1 MAIALSKKSGKGRIH
16 GVASELTAFFTIKPG
31 HADELRGALERF
43 QTRAQPRDSSVFERL
58 GLRTQRHV
66 IFDNGR
72 RVMWCTAFES
82 DWDPYIED
90 AIQIFGQQS
99 WVDWLQHTEEYTGGF
114 EDSSSAEVK
123 QFLQSGQEPAVTFF
137 DALSSYSL
145 PQIKKALQLAQAFQQ
160 VLDDPAA
167 EQALQH
173 PALKPLLE
181 QAAD

>member
-1 MAIALSKKSGKGRIH
+1 MAIALNKKSGKGRVH

-31 HADELRGALERF
+31 HADDLRAALERF
-43 QTRAQPRDSSVFERL
+43 QARAQPRDATVFERL

-114 EDSSSAEVK
+114 ESSTSAEVK
-123 QFLQSGQEPAVTFF
+123 AFLQSGQEPAVTFF
-137 DALSSYSL
+137 DALSNYTL
-145 PQIKKALQLAQAFQQ
+145 PQVKKALQLANAFQQ
-160 VLDDPAA
+160 VLDDAEAA
-167 EQALQH
+167 QVLQH
-173 PALKPLLE
+173 PALKPLLD

>member
-1 MAIALSKKSGKGRIH
+1 MAIALSQKSGKGRAH
-16 GVASELTAFFTIKPG
+16 GVASELSAFFTIKPG
-31 HADELRGALERF
+31 HADELRAALERF
-43 QTRAQPRDSSVFERL
+43 QARAQPRDTSVFERL

-66 IFDNGR
+66 IFDHGR

-82 DWDPYIED
+82 DWDPYIDD

-123 QFLQSGQEPAVTFF
+123 AFVQSGQEQAVTFF
-137 DALSSYSL
+137 DALSNYTL
-145 PQIKKALQLAQAFQQ
+145 PQIKKALLLAQAFQQ

-167 EQALQH
+167 AQALQQ